1 MGCGGKT
8 GDQGAVVSPPEA
20 AQPPRQRR
28 NRKAPNFS
36 TEEFCL
42 LYNAGYSDSEI
53 AKRLGV
59 TYNTVVHRR
68 NMQLNA
74 PPNRR
79 KPGEPLVPP
88 EEERISE
95 ERFERPWNWWKKLYM
110 AVTADRYELPV
121 LCRIPRWNWQ
131 LAGTDYS
138 NLFQKTSRSGA
149 SFSPAR

>member
-1 MGCGGKT
+1 MSRRKKT
-8 GDQGAVVSPPEA
+8 PLDLDAAEAREAWLTYGQWRAQQWDAAGRPEIRGAVVSPPEA
-20 AQPPRQRR
+20 AQPRKRR

-59 TYNTVVHRR
+59 TCNTVTNRR
-68 NMQLNA
+68 NMQLNV

-88 EEERISE
+88 KERISV
-95 ERFERPWNWWKKLYM
+95 ERFERPWN
-110 AVTADRYELPV
+110 
-121 LCRIPRWNWQ
+121 Q
-131 LAGTDYS
+131 
-138 NLFQKTSRSGA
+138 
-149 SFSPAR
+149 

>member
-1 MGCGGKT
+1 MRRLKKT
-8 GDQGAVVSPPEA
+8 PIDLDAAEAREAGLTYGQWRAQQWDAAGRPEIRGAVVSPPEA
-20 AQPPRQRR
+20 AQPRQRR

-88 EEERISE
+88 KERISE
-95 ERFERPWNWWKKLYM
+95 ERFERPWN
-110 AVTADRYELPV
+110 
-121 LCRIPRWNWQ
+121 Q
-131 LAGTDYS
+131 
-138 NLFQKTSRSGA
+138 
-149 SFSPAR
+149 